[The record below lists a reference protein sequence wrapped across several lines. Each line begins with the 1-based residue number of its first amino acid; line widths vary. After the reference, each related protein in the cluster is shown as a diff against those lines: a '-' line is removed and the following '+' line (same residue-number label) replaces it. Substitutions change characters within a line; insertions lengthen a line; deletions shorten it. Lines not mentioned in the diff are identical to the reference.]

1 MLVGQGSLSV
11 LFCFSGAAV
20 VWAPQRQLAGMADF
34 EVSAMASFSSQLSSA
49 SRRAAGQS
57 AVAPPV
63 KMGQRSAA
71 RHDVS
76 SLGKTLEQ
84 HASALDQTLQVRAC
98 ACVCLR
104 GLDA

>member
-1 MLVGQGSLSV
+1 MVGLGSPDTTATV
-11 LFCFSGAAV
+11 G
-20 VWAPQRQLAGMADF
+20 GMADF

-84 HASALDQTLQVRAC
+84 HASALDQTLQVRAR
-98 ACVCLR
+98 LR
-104 GLDA
+104 GSDA